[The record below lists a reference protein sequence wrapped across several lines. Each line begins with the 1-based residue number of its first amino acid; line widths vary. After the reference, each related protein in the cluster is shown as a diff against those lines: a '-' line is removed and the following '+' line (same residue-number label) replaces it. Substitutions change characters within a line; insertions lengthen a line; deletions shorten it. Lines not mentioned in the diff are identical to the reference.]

1 MGSKSK
7 QPAGRLGDIGSNH
20 GAWPPTPI
28 IIGSG
33 DVFTNGKPAARKGDA
48 LLPHAKPKS
57 PPHGRSIA
65 EGSGSVFINGK
76 PAARISDAIDCGGN
90 VCTGSHNV
98 FIGDD
103 PQLEE
108 PTPPDTHIAKFK
120 LYKTDNRPFIG
131 YNYTVKTLGGKVLA
145 KGITDKMGAT
155 PLVDTEMPQR
165 LRVTKSI
172 LPKSELVT
180 ENWRGKLGL
189 SMSKANAFIR
199 QPDTEES

>member
-7 QPAGRLGDIGSNH
+7 QPAARLGDIASNH
-20 GAWPPTPI
+20 GAWHPSPI
-28 IIGSG
+28 IQGSG
-33 DVFTNGKPAARKGDA
+33 NVFTNSKPAARQGDA
-48 LLPHAKPKS
+48 AAPHVKPKS

-76 PAARISDAIDCGGN
+76 PAARITDAIDCGGK
-90 VCTGSHNV
+90 VATGSGNV

-120 LYKTDNRPFIG
+120 LFKTDNRPFIG

-145 KGITDKMGAT
+145 KGKTDKMGAT
-155 PLVDTEMPQR
+155 PLVDTEMSQR

-172 LPKSELVT
+172 LPESELVT
-180 ENWRGKLGL
+180 ENWRGNLDSVMAKMKKLSSSEKG
-189 SMSKANAFIR
+189 
-199 QPDTEES
+199 D